1 MNLEDSLGTEI
12 LKWLIKLGVS
22 ENYAFFV
29 KSLIIVVGIFI
40 LSYLVFIISRK
51 LIVKVLKEITKRTEN
66 TWDDILLEKRVFH
79 RLAYLAP
86 AILIH
91 SLMPIILTNVIYEF
105 WVNLIQGALKIYMVL
120 IFVVVIDAFFNAII
134 EIYNDFEISRYKP
147 IKGYVQI
154 VKIIIFLISAIVIIS
169 ILVGQSPLYLLGGL
183 GALSAVLMLVFKDT
197 LLGFVASIQLSSN
210 DMLRPGD
217 WITVNKFGADGTV
230 KDINLTTVKIENFDK
245 TITTVPTYSLIS
257 DAFQNWRGMEEAG
270 VRRIK
275 RSIILNMNS
284 VKFCNN
290 EMLERFK
297 KFLLIKD
304 YINEKQKEI
313 DNYNKLKEIDNDN
326 FLINGRR
333 QTNLGVFRK
342 YIQQYLV
349 ENEFISKDHTL
360 VVRQLPPTE
369 KGLPVEIYVFSR
381 VTEWERYED
390 VISDIFD
397 HILAVVPMFDLQI
410 FQNPSGSD
418 FKSLINVQ

>member
-1 MNLEDSLGTEI
+1 M
-12 LKWLIKLGVS
+12 GVS
-22 ENYAFFV
+22 EDYAFFV
-29 KSLIIVVGIFI
+29 KSIIVVVGIFI
-40 LSYLVFIISRK
+40 LSYIVFIIARK
-51 LIVKVLKEITKRTEN
+51 LIVKVLKEISKRTET
-66 TWDDILLEKRVFH
+66 TWDDILVEKRVFH

-86 AILIH
+86 AMLIH
-91 SLMPIILTNVIYEF
+91 SLMPEILTNVKYEF
-105 WVNLIQGALKIYMVL
+105 WVNLIQGALKIYMV
-120 IFVVVIDAFFNAII
+120 IIVVVVIDAFFNAII
-134 EIYNDFEISRYKP
+134 EIYNDFEISKYKP
-147 IKGYVQI
+147 IKGYIQI
-154 VKIIIFLISAIVIIS
+154 VKIIIYLIAAIIIIS

-257 DAFQNWRGMEEAG
+257 DAFQNWRGMEESG

-275 RSIILNMNS
+275 RSLILNMNS
-284 VKFCNN
+284 VKFCND

-297 KFLLIKD
+297 KFQLIKE
-304 YINEKQKEI
+304 YIIEKQKELEEYNKTHII
-313 DNYNKLKEIDNDN
+313 DNSQ
-326 FLINGRR
+326 LINGRR

-342 YIQQYLV
+342 YIQNYLAD
-349 ENEFISKDHTL
+349 NDKISKEHTL
-360 VVRQLPPTE
+360 LVRQLPPTE
-369 KGLPVEIYVFSR
+369 RGLPVEIYVFSK
-381 VTEWERYED
+381 VTEWAKYED

>member
-1 MNLEDSLGTEI
+1 MKIEDTFGEKI
-12 LKWLIKLGVS
+12 INWLIKIGVA

-29 KSLIIVVGIFI
+29 KSIIIVISILI
-40 LSYLVFIISRK
+40 LSYIVFLIARK
-51 LIVKVLKEITKRTEN
+51 LIIKVLKEITERTE
-66 TWDDILLEKRVFH
+66 TKWDDILLEKRVFH

-86 AILIH
+86 AMLIH
-91 SLMPIILTNVIYEF
+91 SLMPEIINNVNYEF

-120 IFVVVIDAFFNAII
+120 IFLVVIDAFLNAIV
-134 EIYNDFEISRYKP
+134 EIYNDFEIAKYKP
-147 IKGYVQI
+147 IKGYIQI
-154 VKIIIFLISAIVIIS
+154 LKIIIYLITAIIVIS
-169 ILVGQSPLYLLGGL
+169 ILIGQSPLYLLGGL
-183 GALSAVLMLVFKDT
+183 GALSAVLMLIFKDT

-245 TITTVPTYSLIS
+245 TITTIPTYSLIS

-275 RSIILNMNS
+275 RSLILNMNS
-284 VKFCNN
+284 VKFCND

-297 KFLLIKD
+297 NFVLIRD
-304 YINEKQKEI
+304 YIENKQKEI
-313 DNYNKLKEIDNDN
+313 ESYNKAKNIDDTN
-326 FLINGRR
+326 LINGRR

-342 YIQQYLV
+342 YMQCYLA
-349 ENEFISKDHTL
+349 ENEYISKDHTL
-360 VVRQLPPTE
+360 LVRQLPPTE
-369 KGLPVEIYVFSR
+369 KGLPIEIYVFSKI
-381 VTEWERYED
+381 TEWAKFED
-390 VISDIFD
+390 VVSDIFD

-418 FKSLINVQ
+418 FKSLVNVH

>member
-1 MNLEDSLGTEI
+1 MKIEETFGTKI
-12 LKWLIKLGVS
+12 ISWLIKMGVS
-22 ENYAFFV
+22 EDYAFFV
-29 KSLIIVVGIFI
+29 KSIIVVVGIFI
-40 LSYLVFIISRK
+40 LSYIVFIIARK
-51 LIVKVLKEITKRTEN
+51 LIVKVLKEISKRTET
-66 TWDDILLEKRVFH
+66 TWDDILVEKRVFH

-86 AILIH
+86 AMLIH
-91 SLMPIILTNVIYEF
+91 SLMPEILTNVKYEF
-105 WVNLIQGALKIYMVL
+105 WVNLIQGALKIYMV
-120 IFVVVIDAFFNAII
+120 IIVVVVIDAFFNAII
-134 EIYNDFEISRYKP
+134 EIYNDFEISKYKP
-147 IKGYVQI
+147 IKGYIQI
-154 VKIIIFLISAIVIIS
+154 VKIIIYLIAAIIIIS

-257 DAFQNWRGMEEAG
+257 DAFQNWRGMEESG

-275 RSIILNMNS
+275 RSLILNMNS
-284 VKFCNN
+284 VKFCND

-297 KFLLIKD
+297 KFQLIKE
-304 YINEKQKEI
+304 YIIEKQKELEEYNKTHII
-313 DNYNKLKEIDNDN
+313 DNSQ
-326 FLINGRR
+326 LINGRR

-342 YIQQYLV
+342 YIQNYLAD
-349 ENEFISKDHTL
+349 NDKISKEHTL
-360 VVRQLPPTE
+360 LVRQLPPTE
-369 KGLPVEIYVFSR
+369 RGLPVEIYVFSK
-381 VTEWERYED
+381 VTEWAKYED